1 MKQDNFLYS
10 LYWTYKNFHY
20 YLKGIPCTIP
30 HMTEKEL
37 SLFRSTLTNTKY
49 LLEFGS
55 GGSTY
60 YAIKNGI
67 TVFSIESSLSFI
79 KIMKKSS
86 LIKRAIKNNKLLY
99 YHADLGIT
107 KEWSIPLDENKDGY
121 LYWGRP
127 IDTIPYLKNKISS
140 YWGNIDTAFID
151 GRYRIACTLNILY
164 RLPKINKI
172 IFHDFSSNKEYKVI
186 ENFCTL
192 IKMNDSLAIFEPQKN
207 LDFAKIKIFLDKY
220 RYNYE

>member
-79 KIMKKSS
+79 KIMKK
-86 LIKRAIKNNKLLY
+86 IV
-99 YHADLGIT
+99 
-107 KEWSIPLDENKDGY
+107 
-121 LYWGRP
+121 
-127 IDTIPYLKNKISS
+127 S
-140 YWGNIDTAFID
+140 YKKGN
-151 GRYRIACTLNILY
+151 
-164 RLPKINKI
+164 
-172 IFHDFSSNKEYKVI
+172 
-186 ENFCTL
+186 
-192 IKMNDSLAIFEPQKN
+192 QK
-207 LDFAKIKIFLDKY
+207 
-220 RYNYE
+220 